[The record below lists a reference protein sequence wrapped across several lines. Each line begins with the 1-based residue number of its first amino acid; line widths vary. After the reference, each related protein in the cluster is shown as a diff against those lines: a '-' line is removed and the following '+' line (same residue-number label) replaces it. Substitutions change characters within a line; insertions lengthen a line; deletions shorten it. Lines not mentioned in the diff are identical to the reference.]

1 MFLLPSETD
10 SPFRF
15 QDGASTANNPSG
27 LALQEALRLWP
38 HTPVDCL
45 LSLGSG
51 SVPITKREKSMS
63 AYLDTGSVLIESACN
78 VERIAAVLYTLAPFV
93 PNFKYYRS
101 VSNAGGESPVLCCA
115 VPCCVLPCGAAPCC
129 VLPTVLCCALL
140 CSALLCFAVMR
151 CAALCSALLCSAL
164 LCSAL
169 LCSALL
175 CSALLCSALPYCALL
190 CCALLSCAL
199 LCSATVRPCNEAQQ
213 PAGKTK
219 QRVSPSTA
227 LGRLFTMR
235 RHIRAILTAQFK
247 SSNSKI

>member
-1 MFLLPSETD
+1 MC
-10 SPFRF
+10 FRF

-45 LSLGSG
+45 VSLGSG

-101 VSNAGGESPVLCCA
+101 VSMAGEGWA
-115 VPCCVLPCGAAPCC
+115 VHCS
-129 VLPTVLCCALL
+129 ALL
-140 CSALLCFAVMR
+140 CSALLC
-151 CAALCSALLCSAL
+151 STLLCSAL

-169 LCSALL
+169 LCPALLCCALPCCAVL
-175 CSALLCSALPYCALL
+175 CSALLCCSLPH
-190 CCALLSCAL
+190 CAL
-199 LCSATVRPCNEAQQ
+199 LCSAVLCPAVRCFA
-213 PAGKTK
+213 
-219 QRVSPSTA
+219 V
-227 LGRLFTMR
+227 L
-235 RHIRAILTAQFK
+235 
-247 SSNSKI
+247 

>member
-1 MFLLPSETD
+1 MTAMFLLPSETD

-78 VERIAAVLYTLAPFV
+78 VERIAAVLYTFAPFV

-101 VSNAGGESPVLCCA
+101 VSNAGGGSPVLCCA
-115 VPCCVLPCGAAPCC
+115 VLCHAVFCPAVLRRAVFCPLCCV
-129 VLPTVLCCALL
+129 VLCCAL
-140 CSALLCFAVMR
+140 
-151 CAALCSALLCSAL
+151 
-164 LCSAL
+164 
-169 LCSALL
+169 
-175 CSALLCSALPYCALL
+175 P
-190 CCALLSCAL
+190 CCALL
-199 LCSATVRPCNEAQQ
+199 
-213 PAGKTK
+213 
-219 QRVSPSTA
+219 
-227 LGRLFTMR
+227 
-235 RHIRAILTAQFK
+235 
-247 SSNSKI
+247 

>member
-101 VSNAGGESPVLCCA
+101 VSNDGE
-115 VPCCVLPCGAAPCC
+115 
-129 VLPTVLCCALL
+129 
-140 CSALLCFAVMR
+140 
-151 CAALCSALLCSAL
+151 
-164 LCSAL
+164 
-169 LCSALL
+169 
-175 CSALLCSALPYCALL
+175 
-190 CCALLSCAL
+190 
-199 LCSATVRPCNEAQQ
+199 
-213 PAGKTK
+213 
-219 QRVSPSTA
+219 
-227 LGRLFTMR
+227 
-235 RHIRAILTAQFK
+235 
-247 SSNSKI
+247 